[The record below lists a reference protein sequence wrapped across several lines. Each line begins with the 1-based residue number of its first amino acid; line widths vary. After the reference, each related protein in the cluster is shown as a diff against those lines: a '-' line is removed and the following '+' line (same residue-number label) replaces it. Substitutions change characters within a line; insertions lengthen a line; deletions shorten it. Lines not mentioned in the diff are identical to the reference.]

1 MKYLVLGSAG
11 QIGSALVNFLRN
23 KGEEVLTIDL
33 VNSVTQ
39 DLRIHNNTLVESY
52 IEQCDFVYFLAFDVG
67 GARYLEKYQYTFDFI
82 QNNNTLMSNTFEL
95 IKKHNKPFIF
105 ASSQMSNMTHSTYG
119 VLKAIG
125 ERYTAILDGITVKF
139 WNVYGYESDLEKAHV
154 ITDFINRAKLSGVIE
169 MMTDGKERRQFLHVD
184 DCSDCLYKLSKVYYS
199 LPRISEYHITSFV
212 WTSIIEIANIIQ
224 SYYPNSII
232 VPGTLTDIVQ
242 FDKMNEPSENILK
255 YWQPKINLLQ
265 GIKQVIDQQDN

>member
-11 QIGSALVNFLRN
+11 QIGRALVNFLHS

-33 VNSVTQ
+33 ADSVTQ

-67 GARYLEKYQYTFDFI
+67 GARYLEKYQHTFNFI
-82 QNNNTLMSNTFEL
+82 QNNNTLMSNTFDL

-125 ERYTAILDGITVKF
+125 ERYTSILNGITVKF

-184 DCSDCLYKLSKVYYS
+184 DCSDCLYELSKVYHR
-199 LPRISEYHITSFV
+199 LPRTNEYHITSFV
-212 WTSIIEIANIIQ
+212 WTSIIEVATIIQ

-232 VPGTLTDIVQ
+232 VPGTRTDVVQ

-255 YWQPKINLLQ
+255 YWQPKINLSQ
-265 GIKQVIDQQDN
+265 GIKQVIDQMGV

>member
-184 DCSDCLYKLSKVYYS
+184 DCSDCLYKLS
-199 LPRISEYHITSFV
+199 
-212 WTSIIEIANIIQ
+212 
-224 SYYPNSII
+224 
-232 VPGTLTDIVQ
+232 
-242 FDKMNEPSENILK
+242 
-255 YWQPKINLLQ
+255 
-265 GIKQVIDQQDN
+265 DQNTTNRFS